1 MSTITY
7 PYYVAVHID
16 SGQMPKLM
24 HGKKFKTYNE
34 CLEILARWGAN
45 HSSIWESWQIAI
57 LEYTNTYESRI
68 KTIFTNG
75 ICTNIKLEKN
85 D

>member
-1 MSTITY
+1 MSTNTY

-16 SGQMPKLM
+16 SGQMPRLM
-24 HGKKFKTYNE
+24 HGKKFKTYID
-34 CLEILARWGAN
+34 CLETLARWGAN
-45 HSSIWESWQIAI
+45 HQTIWKSWQIAI

-75 ICTNIKLEKN
+75 ICTNIELEKN
-85 D
+85 

>member
-1 MSTITY
+1 MSTINY

-16 SGQMPKLM
+16 SGQLPRLM

-34 CLEILARWGAN
+34 CLETLARWGAN
-45 HSSIWESWQIAI
+45 HQTIWESWQIAI
-57 LEYTNTYESRI
+57 LEYTDAYQSRI

-75 ICTNIKLEKN
+75 ICTNIKLEKI
-85 D
+85 